1 MKPAGFV
8 EVKRGKIKKGDWLYW
23 PNNQE
28 SAWANGLVGCDLC
41 KRPCKVFRRPLKKEV
56 AHSTSDNNQMDA
68 IALVCEVGKLIDDK
82 GDLPLWAYRNQA
94 RIRTVCIAQ
103 QHT

>member
-1 MKPAGFV
+1 MKSIIVFLKDVENIAEKYPRLQVRAKAVRWDLEKAMKVAQKKAKEAKPPA
-8 EVKRGKIKKGDWLYW
+8 
-23 PNNQE
+23 
-28 SAWANGLVGCDLC
+28 
-41 KRPCKVFRRPLKKEV
+41 
-56 AHSTSDNNQMDA
+56 TDNKQSDA

>member
-1 MKPAGFV
+1 MKTHQG
-8 EVKRGKIKKGDWLYW
+8 EVVKFSELEEALR
-23 PNNQE
+23 
-28 SAWANGLVGCDLC
+28 SA
-41 KRPCKVFRRPLKKEV
+41 
-56 AHSTSDNNQMDA
+56 SDNKQSDA